1 MKKIRSIYSQLILFY
16 SIAVVVLLVLIAPAF
31 YWETQNVIRQAD
43 YNFLQEEA
51 NNIQSILADDISDEE
66 LLKKTVV
73 EHPLRTRN
81 SLYRYYVRVMDENG
95 RVILATPGTDE
106 IFRVPDVKQMR
117 SAEQKFVS
125 HEYKGNNYLT
135 LVTETNLKNSK
146 SRGYI
151 QIALNT
157 SFQHSITHDRRIFFV
172 MLLVGFMLALLLG
185 QFVTRRG
192 LKSLDTLTDTVKTI
206 TTSSLS
212 QRVNPKLFP
221 AELSPLGEAFNQ
233 MLERIEVSF
242 SRLNQMAADMSHELR
257 TPITNLIGQTELL
270 LAYPHSA
277 ADYQNAQASNLEELQ
292 RMATLVENILFL
304 ARAESR
310 LPTIEKKKIS
320 VKTEIEMILEYY
332 QALAEDKNIKITM
345 NGDANTEVNNVMF
358 RRLMNNL
365 VSNAIKYTPAGG
377 RIGIDVNLQNEMAV
391 IGVEDS
397 GIGIEPRHLPHLF
410 DRFYRVDD
418 ARAADIPGTGLGLAI
433 VKTIVDLH
441 GGQIRI
447 HSELAKGTRIEV
459 ALPKVA

>member
-1 MKKIRSIYSQLILFY
+1 MKKIRSIYSQLLLFY
-16 SIAVVVLLVLIAPAF
+16 SLAVVALLVLIAPVF
-31 YWETQNVIRQAD
+31 YWETQNVIKQAD

-51 NNIQSILADDISDEE
+51 SNIQSILADDVSDEE

-95 RVILATPGTDE
+95 RVILATPGTDK
-106 IFRVPDVKQMR
+106 IFRVPDVKSMQT
-117 SAEQKFVS
+117 AEQKFIK
-125 HEYKGNNYLT
+125 HQYGGNNYLT
-135 LVTETNLKNSK
+135 LITETALKNSK
-146 SRGYI
+146 AHGYI

-157 SFQHSITHDRRIFFV
+157 SFQHTITHDRRIFFI
-172 MLLVGFMLALLLG
+172 MMFVGFMLALLLG
-185 QFVTRRG
+185 KFVTRRG

-212 QRVNPKLFP
+212 QRVDPKKFP
-221 AELSPLGEAFNQ
+221 NELTPLGEAFNQ
-233 MLERIEVSF
+233 MLERIELSF

-270 LAYPHSA
+270 LAYPHGE
-277 ADYQNAQASNLEELQ
+277 ADYQQAQASNLEELQ
-292 RMATLVENILFL
+292 RMSTLVENILFL

-310 LPTIEKKKIS
+310 LPAIEKQKIS
-320 VKTEIEMILEYY
+320 VHAEIDMILEYY
-332 QALAEDKNIKITM
+332 QALAEDKNINISLR
-345 NGDANTEVNNVMF
+345 GDAGIDVNIVMF
-358 RRLMNNL
+358 RRLISNL

-377 RIGIDVNLQNEMAV
+377 SINIDVGMQN
-391 IGVEDS
+391 GVATISVNDT

-418 ARAADIPGTGLGLAI
+418 ARAADIPGTGLGLSI

-441 GGQIRI
+441 HGEITIQ
-447 HSELAKGTRIEV
+447 SERARGTRIEV
-459 ALPKVA
+459 ALPIME